1 MLSNTMSRRHE
12 ATGNMEVGRSH
23 AAERKAARR
32 KAAVT
37 MDASGKSRAK
47 GAEPQVW

>member
-1 MLSNTMSRRHE
+1 MLSNTVSRRHE
-12 ATGNMEVGRSH
+12 ATEYGTGRSH

-32 KAAVT
+32 KAAVAK
-37 MDASGKSRAK
+37 DVIREKQSK